1 VSSWPPTIGQ
11 LLPRARV
18 AYGVESKLRAY
29 SLNTEH
35 EIGAHKARVFR
46 RMLGIGLDDVE
57 YLVDQL
63 LVGIGDAPISD
74 VRDNAPYGVLCE
86 VVVSVQGIGAA
97 AGSAA
102 SVTTSW
108 EYRSPEDAPR
118 LVSAYIES

>member
-1 VSSWPPTIGQ
+1 M
-11 LLPRARV
+11 
-18 AYGVESKLRAY
+18 
-29 SLNTEH
+29 EH
-35 EIGAHKARVFR
+35 EIGAHKARVFWR
-46 RMLGIGLDDVE
+46 ALGIGLDDVE
-57 YLVDQL
+57 HLVNQL

-86 VVVSVQGIGAA
+86 VVVCVKGIGAA
-97 AGSAA
+97 AGRTV